1 MTENEI
7 SYKIIGEA
15 IELHK
20 TIGPGLLE
28 SAYENALA
36 FDLRELGLEVKQQV
50 PMPFIY
56 KGVKQDIGYRVDLI
70 VENKVIIEIK
80 SIEALAP
87 VHYAQT
93 LTYLKL
99 SNLKL
104 ALLIN
109 FNSKLLKDNIHRIVN
124 NL

>member
-1 MTENEI
+1 M
-7 SYKIIGEA
+7 
-15 IELHK
+15 
-20 TIGPGLLE
+20 
-28 SAYENALA
+28 
-36 FDLRELGLEVKQQV
+36 RELGLEVKQQV

-56 KGVKQDIGYRVDLI
+56 TDVKQDIGCRVDLI
-70 VENKVIIEIK
+70 AENKVIIEIK
-80 SIEALAP
+80 SVENLAP

-109 FNSKLLKDNIHRIVN
+109 FNSKKLKDNDHRIVN